1 VFGIRAAPSVARFAA
16 PFSTTFAR
24 RQGTEELVAKLESEY
39 NVESNSRDAEEVD
52 FSQTVKDY
60 LDNSPFQIHDAPG
73 HEEVVLTRK
82 FNEEEIRVTFSISDL
97 TNENLQQDQMEEDRA
112 MFDESE
118 DMDVQS
124 GGANT
129 KGSVNQGSTSG
140 GNVRVAPEDSVA
152 PADRPEL
159 QDEEDYEESA
169 PAFPA
174 RVNVRVTRDG
184 KQGAV
189 MIEATAQ
196 DGEIIIEN
204 VYYFADAA
212 HADPETSDADWK
224 RRAVYAGPPFG
235 NLDDELQVLLEN
247 YLSERGIN
255 EKMAQFI
262 PDYIDFKEQKEYLRW
277 LQNLKGFFE

>member
-1 VFGIRAAPSVARFAA
+1 
-16 PFSTTFAR
+16 
-24 RQGTEELVAKLESEY
+24 
-39 NVESNSRDAEEVD
+39 
-52 FSQTVKDY
+52 
-60 LDNSPFQIHDAPG
+60 
-73 HEEVVLTRK
+73 
-82 FNEEEIRVTFSISDL
+82 
-97 TNENLQQDQMEEDRA
+97 
-112 MFDESE
+112 MFDDGE
-118 DMDVQS
+118 DIDVQP

-129 KGSVNQGSTSG
+129 KGAINSSRTSS
-140 GNVRVAPEDSVA
+140 GNFRVEPEDRVA

-159 QDEEDYEESA
+159 DEESEVLDEEPA

-212 HADPETSDADWK
+212 QADPESSEVEWK

-235 NLDDELQVLLEN
+235 NLDDELQVLLER
-247 YLSERGIN
+247 YLEERGVDVRLAN
-255 EKMAQFI
+255 FI
-262 PDYIDFKEQKEYLRW
+262 PEYIDFKEQKEYLRW
-277 LQNLKGFFE
+277 LQSK